1 MPPLIDIASKSASK
15 PASKSESESA
25 SKSNEDLLKGDRAL
39 VETEREK
46 ANGTEVSGSHSLTVQ
61 EADLQEWHA
70 FLARTAGG
78 SYQQTSSWAI
88 TKWMEGFRSRRF
100 TIKNGGVVL
109 GGAQLLY
116 RPLPVHGVLAYVP
129 LGPVLASDD
138 PEVANLAL
146 ANLHNLAAEHHV
158 SYLAVQAP
166 RWGQAFA
173 RKLQSSGFSPAFL
186 DLAPNASVVIDLS
199 DSLDHI
205 LSRMRKTTRCEIRA
219 SQCRGITIRDG
230 GLQDLGA
237 VHKLLRATTRRQSLP
252 TLQRAYLR
260 EIWQRFSRGGHIRLF
275 IAEFEGRLVSAAL
288 TMAFGD
294 TATYWRAG
302 WSGEQSSRYPNE
314 ALQWAAILWAKSEG
328 YRYYDFGGIPRDL
341 AKSGLAGDSIRKP
354 GEYPVGFYKLG
365 FGGQIELFPEALL
378 YIYNRTLRRV
388 WSAVSNREL
397 EQTLLPNILPSL
409 GDLPGV
415 FPGGQ
420 FSRPAK

>member
-1 MPPLIDIASKSASK
+1 
-15 PASKSESESA
+15 
-25 SKSNEDLLKGDRAL
+25 
-39 VETEREK
+39 
-46 ANGTEVSGSHSLTVQ
+46 LTVQ

-70 FLARTAGG
+70 FLARTPGG

-116 RPLPVHGVLAYVP
+116 RPLPLHGVLAYVP
-129 LGPVLASDD
+129 LGPVLGSDD
-138 PEVANLAL
+138 PEVANLAV
-146 ANLHNLAAEHHV
+146 ANLHSLAAEHHI

-173 RKLQSSGFSPAFL
+173 RKLQSVGFSPAFR
-186 DLAPNASVVIDLS
+186 DLAPNASVVVDLS

-205 LSRMRKTTRCEIRA
+205 LSRMRKTTRYEIRA

-230 GLQDLGA
+230 GLEDLDA
-237 VHKLLRATTRRQSLP
+237 VHKLLRATARRQFLP
-252 TLQRAYLR
+252 TLEKTYLR

-275 IAEFEGRLVSAAL
+275 IAEFEGRPVSAAL

-294 TATYWRAG
+294 TVTYWRSG
-302 WSGEQSSRYPNE
+302 WSGEHGTRYPNE
-314 ALQWAAILWAKSEG
+314 ALQWAAILWAKSQG

-354 GEYPVGFYKLG
+354 GKYSAGFYKLG

-388 WSAVSNREL
+388 WSAISNREL

-409 GDLPGV
+409 GDLPGI